1 MSKKTVQLGSIRRWF
16 NEYDIFRQYRMRWI
30 LAVLFVFI
38 AAGATLSVPLAFR
51 QLIDVGLTSQ
61 EVHRQFVYLLL
72 ISIVL
77 AVATASRFYYMSWLG
92 ERVVADMRE
101 RVFQNV
107 LRQNPAYFETLQS
120 GEVLS
125 RLTSDTTLIQTL
137 VGSSISVALR
147 SLVMTL
153 GGIAMMLAT
162 SAWLAGIMVVLLL
175 VTILPL
181 WAYGRRVRKMSRASQ
196 DQVAHTSA
204 IAGEILGAIQTV
216 QAFVREP
223 YEQKRYEQAV
233 ELAFS
238 VAKER
243 IKIRSFLT
251 ALAIALA
258 FGVIVFVLWIGALQ
272 VGTGQITT
280 GQLTQ
285 FVLYAVLVAGSIGA
299 LSEVWGDL
307 QRAAGAT
314 ERLVELI
321 QARPA
326 MTSFR
331 SDAAYSDGGAG
342 HAFRD
347 THETQDNADHCTPA
361 VEFDQVCFAYPS
373 RPADQALINF
383 QLSIPQGQSYA
394 LVGPSGAGK
403 TTVFSLLLRFYE
415 PQTGKIRVFDK
426 ELDAWPLDV
435 LRAQIGIVPQEPLI
449 FANTAMENIR
459 YGRLEATDDEV
470 IEAAKK
476 ACAHDFIT
484 AMPQGYQSFLG
495 ERGVRLS
502 GGQKQRISI
511 ARVIL
516 KNPLILLLDEATSAL
531 DAESERDVQRALN
544 SLLEGKTSLIIAHR
558 LATVLRAD
566 RIVVIDAGRI
576 VEQGTHAELLGQS
589 GLYSR
594 LATLQ
599 FAPSFCR

>member
-1 MSKKTVQLGSIRRWF
+1 MSKKKVQLGSIRRWLK
-16 NEYDIFRQYRMRWI
+16 EYRIFQQYRTRWL
-30 LAVLFVFI
+30 LAFVFVFL

-51 QLIDVGLTSQ
+51 QLIDIGLTSQ
-61 EVHRQFVYLLL
+61 EVHRQFIYLLL
-72 ISIVL
+72 ISILL
-77 AVATASRFYYMSWLG
+77 AVATATRFYYMSWLG

-107 LRQNPAYFETLQS
+107 LRQHPAYFETLQS

-137 VGSSISVALR
+137 VGTSISVALR
-147 SLVMTL
+147 SLVMTI

-162 SAWLAGIMVVLLL
+162 SAWLAGIMIVLLL

-223 YEQKRYEQAV
+223 YEQQRYQQAV
-233 ELAFS
+233 ELAFT

-243 IKIRSFLT
+243 IKTRALLT

-258 FGVIVFVLWIGALQ
+258 FGVIVFVLWVGALQ
-272 VGTGQITT
+272 VGSGQITT

-321 QARPA
+321 QARP
-326 MTSFR
+326 TIESFR
-331 SDAAYSDGGAG
+331 SDVSSV
-342 HAFRD
+342 HSR
-347 THETQDNADHCTPA
+347 PA
-361 VEFDQVCFAYPS
+361 VVDPCVPAIEFDQVCFSYPS
-373 RPADQALINF
+373 RPADQALAQF

-403 TTVFSLLLRFYE
+403 TTVFSLLLRFYA
-415 PQTGKIRVFDK
+415 PQTGRISVFGK
-426 ELDAWPLDV
+426 EIEAWPLDV
-435 LRAQIGIVPQEPLI
+435 LRTQVGVVSQEPLI

-459 YGRLEATDDEV
+459 YGRLEASDDEV

-476 ACAHDFIT
+476 ACAHEFIT

-511 ARVIL
+511 ARTML
-516 KNPLILLLDEATSAL
+516 KSPQILLLDEATSAL

-544 SLLEGKTSLIIAHR
+544 ALLEGKTSLIIAHR

-566 RIVVIDAGRI
+566 RIVVIDGGRI
-576 VEQGTHAELLGQS
+576 VEQGTHSELLRQS

-599 FAPSFCR
+599 FSQ